1 MGNDIQE
8 IHEKLDELTKLVEE
22 NQRMTRSLYQRA
34 RMATV
39 VVAIKWILIIVITLG
54 SLYYI
59 QPYLEG
65 ALKAYTDA
73 AGFIDNFKGGP
84 KNPAKPG
91 AYDAS
96 NTNDS
101 SSKGSILDLIK
112 SL

>member
-39 VVAIKWILIIVITLG
+39 VVAIKWILIILITLG

-73 AGFIDNFKGGP
+73 AGFIDNFNGNGSA
-84 KNPAKPG
+84 KNSAKP
-91 AYDAS
+91 ADDS
-96 NTNDS
+96 TN
-101 SSKGSILDLIK
+101 KGSILDLIK